1 VDNSAAQ
8 KIVLGSITGLFGI
21 RGWVKVFSE
30 TDPRENIVN
39 YRQWWIKKNQH
50 ATEWRQVRVLEGRR
64 QGKTVIVSLDGVDNP
79 EVAETLVGQIIAVDR
94 AQLPALGEGEF
105 YWADLVGH
113 EVVNQRD
120 EIMGRVDRLF
130 STGANDVLV
139 VTTQAAVTAK
149 QKSDPAAEVLIPW
162 ILGSVILDV
171 DHPARRIQVDWEL
184 DY

>member
-64 QGKTVIVSLDGVDNP
+64 QGKTVIVSLDGVDSP
-79 EVAETLVGQIIAVDR
+79 EVAEALVGQIIAVDR
-94 AQLPALGEGEF
+94 DQLPALGEGEF

-139 VTTQAAVTAK
+139 VTTQAVVTAK

-171 DHPARRIQVDWEL
+171 DLPARRIRVDWEL